1 MNFKKKIRE
10 FVLLEKS
17 TPRKIIERNILF
29 RIFIRQEILQD
40 TIFVGETEC
49 AAADEYFF

>member
-17 TPRKIIERNILF
+17 TPRKSS
-29 RIFIRQEILQD
+29 IFNFCGV
-40 TIFVGETEC
+40 IFSVITLVQTSISTSTVR
-49 AAADEYFF
+49 FS